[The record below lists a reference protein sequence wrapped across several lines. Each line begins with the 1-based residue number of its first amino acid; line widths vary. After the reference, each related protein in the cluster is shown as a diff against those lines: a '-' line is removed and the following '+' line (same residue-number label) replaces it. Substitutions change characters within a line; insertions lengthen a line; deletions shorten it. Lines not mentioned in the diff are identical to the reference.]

1 MRDLLRQYFKAVRKS
16 MKPDGLFL
24 MDAFGGSEGLE
35 ELEERRRCGGFTY
48 VWEHARFNPVTNELL
63 CHIHFEFKDGSRMRK
78 AFTYDWRLWSLME
91 IQEVLTEVGFRH
103 VEVHWEGTEL
113 ESGEGNGVFRRTTT
127 GEAIES
133 WVAYIIALT

>member
-1 MRDLLRQYFKAVRKS
+1 
-16 MKPDGLFL
+16 
-24 MDAFGGSEGLE
+24 
-35 ELEERRRCGGFTY
+35 
-48 VWEHARFNPVTNELL
+48 
-63 CHIHFEFKDGSRMRK
+63 MRK

-91 IQEVLTEVGFRH
+91 IQEVLNEAGFPH